1 MILRWSKWRILM
13 LGAAALGVAAVAG
26 CAGAVESSKVEDGAR
41 RSVPVP
47 ICLKPLPR
55 HGASGVMATLKPED
69 YWSTLLPSF
78 DPSAGTVD
86 RTSNDCSGRQLVG
99 GPELLQVEGPR
110 TGPVKVAEGDATI
123 TPGPDGFKIVWLRT
137 HRMTGGDAAGL
148 LALMRAKE
156 AYAEVYAV
164 GTHRANAAR
173 ARFTLERLGPE
184 ILVTATDDG
193 CAGVKPNQPCETM
206 LTAYLM
212 RSGELVPGARFAI
225 DRIAYGPAA
234 GVSGNAQYRLTAA
247 PVFQE
252 RSIRLVEQIVVRDAS
267 QGEIR
272 KSDLERTFSL
282 SNRTAFVASTESLWG
297 QVVSGGSGG
306 KNAPA
311 PGGAPP
317 PPPPPAPVR

>member
-1 MILRWSKWRILM
+1 MNARGVL
-13 LGAAALGVAAVAG
+13 AVLGVAALTS
-26 CAGAVESSKVEDGAR
+26 CAGAVESSKLEDGAR
-41 RSVPVP
+41 RTVPVP

-69 YWSTLLPSF
+69 YWATLLPSF

-86 RTSNDCSGRQLVG
+86 RSSVDCSGRQLLG

-110 TGPVKVAEGDATI
+110 TGTVKVGEGDATV

-137 HRMTGGDAAGL
+137 HRLTGGDAAGL

-164 GTHRANAAR
+164 GMHRANATR
-173 ARFTLERLGPE
+173 ARFAFERLGPE

-193 CAGVKPNQPCETM
+193 CAGVKPGQSCETM
-206 LTAYLM
+206 LTTYLM
-212 RSGELVPGARFAI
+212 RSGDLVPGARFAI
-225 DRIAYGPAA
+225 DRITYGPAA
-234 GVSGNAQYRLTAA
+234 GVSGNAQYRMTAA

-252 RSIRLVEQIVVRDAS
+252 RSIRVVEQIVVRDAA

-272 KSDLERTFSL
+272 KSDLERSFTL
-282 SNRTAFVASTESLWG
+282 TKQAQLVASSESLWS
-297 QVVSGGSGG
+297 QVVGGG
-306 KNAPA
+306 KPNAA
-311 PGGAPP
+311 GAAAPP
-317 PPPPPAPVR
+317 PTPPPAAPR

>member
-1 MILRWSKWRILM
+1 MTARNAL
-13 LGAAALGVAAVAG
+13 AALGLATLVS
-26 CAGAVESSKVEDGAR
+26 CAGAVESSKLEDGAR
-41 RSVPVP
+41 RTVPVP

-55 HGASGVMATLKPED
+55 HGASGIMATLKPED

-86 RTSNDCSGRQLVG
+86 RTSADCSGRQLLG

-110 TGPVKVAEGDATI
+110 TGPVKVAEGDATV

-137 HRMTGGDAAGL
+137 HRLTGGDAAGL

-164 GTHRANAAR
+164 GMHRGNPAR
-173 ARFTLERLGPE
+173 ARFAFERLGPE
-184 ILVTATDDG
+184 ILVTATDEG
-193 CAGVKPNQPCETM
+193 CTGVKANQPCETM
-206 LTAYLM
+206 LTTYLM

-252 RSIRLVEQIVVRDAS
+252 RSIRVVEQIVVRDSA

-272 KSDLERTFSL
+272 KSDLERTFTL
-282 SNRTAFVASTESLWG
+282 ANRSSFVASTESLWG
-297 QVVSGGSGG
+297 QVIGGG
-306 KNAPA
+306 KPA
-311 PGGAPP
+311 ANGGAANPPP
-317 PPPPPAPVR
+317 PPPPPAPPR

>member
-1 MILRWSKWRILM
+1 MTARNLIAL
-13 LGAAALGVAAVAG
+13 LGLTSLVS
-26 CAGAVESSKVEDGAR
+26 CAGAVESSKLEDGAR
-41 RSVPVP
+41 RTVPVP

-55 HGASGVMATLKPED
+55 HGASGVTATLKPED

-78 DPSAGTVD
+78 DPGAGTVD
-86 RTSNDCSGRQLVG
+86 RSSVDCSGRQLLG

-110 TGPVKVAEGDATI
+110 TGPVKVGEGDATV

-137 HRMTGGDAAGL
+137 HRLTGGDAAGL

-164 GTHRANAAR
+164 GMHRANPAR
-173 ARFTLERLGPE
+173 ARFALERLGPE
-184 ILVTATDDG
+184 ILVTATDEG
-193 CAGVKPNQPCETM
+193 CTGVKPNQPCEST

-212 RSGELVPGARFAI
+212 RSGELLPGARFAI
-225 DRIAYGPAA
+225 DRIAYAPAA

-252 RSIRLVEQIVVRDAS
+252 RSIRVVEQIVVRDSS

-272 KSDLERTFSL
+272 KSDLERNFAL
-282 SNRTAFVASTESLWG
+282 SSRTAFVANNESLWG
-297 QVVSGGSGG
+297 QVIGAG
-306 KNAPA
+306 KAAPA
-311 PGGAPP
+311 GGANA
-317 PPPPPAPVR
+317 PPPAPPAPR